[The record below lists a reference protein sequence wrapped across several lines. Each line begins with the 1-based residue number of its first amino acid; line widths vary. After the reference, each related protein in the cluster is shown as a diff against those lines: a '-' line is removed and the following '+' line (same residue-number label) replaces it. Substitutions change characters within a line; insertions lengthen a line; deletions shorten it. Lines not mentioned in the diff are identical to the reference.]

1 MTPECRRLLCNHMVT
16 NVARHLDAAFSAL
29 SDPTRRAILLRLAR
43 GEATVSQIAAPFD
56 ISRPAVSKHL
66 TVLDRAGL
74 VSRRRQGREVV
85 CRLDPRPLGEA
96 REWLDRHRAFWN
108 RQLDQLVSRFED
120 EPRKGASER

>member
-1 MTPECRRLLCNHMVT
+1 MVT
-16 NVARHLDAAFSAL
+16 HTARRLDAAFSAL
-29 SDPTRRAILLRLAR
+29 SDPTRRAILIRLAR

-74 VSRRRQGREVV
+74 VSRRRQGREVL
-85 CRLDPRPLGEA
+85 CRLEAEPLGEA
-96 REWLDRHRAFWN
+96 RAWLDRHRAFWS

-120 EPRKGASER
+120 GPTKGDPER